1 MTGAGHTLYI
11 DTHVHTEATEES
23 YPPLEAVVER
33 AADVGLDGLVVTDR
47 DTAAASAELLPEL
60 AEEHGILGI
69 PGVEV
74 STADGPLLALGTTAT
89 PEPGRPLAETAEALL
104 DETIVPVIPAIQ
116 ERKFGGVDLEDL
128 PPGVGL
134 EVYDA
139 DTMRGIRNTRS
150 ARVAGTG
157 DRGAYAGSNAR
168 DLADVGQA
176 ATTVRLPPGEEVTQ
190 QAVLDAMWIGDTN
203 VVARQPSAVRYAGKL
218 LGSAV
223 RKVNPFR

>member
-11 DTHVHTEATEES
+11 DTHVHTEGTDES
-23 YPPLEAVVER
+23 YPSLEAVVER

-47 DTAAASAELLPEL
+47 DTAAAATELLPDL
-60 AEEHGILGI
+60 AAEHSLLGI

-74 STADGPLLALGTTAT
+74 STADGPLLALGAEAT
-89 PEPGRPLAETAEALL
+89 PEPGRPIAETARALL
-104 DETIVPVIPAIQ
+104 DETIVPVVPAVQ
-116 ERKFGGVDLEDL
+116 EREFGGVDLDSL

-139 DTMRGIRNTRS
+139 DTMRGITNTQS

-168 DLADVGQA
+168 TLADVGQA
-176 ATTVRLPPGEEVTQ
+176 ATSVRLPPGEEPTR
-190 QAVLDAMWIGDTN
+190 QAVLDAMWVGDTN
-203 VVARQPSAVRYAGKL
+203 VVARPPSPVTYGKKL
-218 LGSAV
+218 LGSAA
-223 RKVNPFR
+223 RQVNPFR